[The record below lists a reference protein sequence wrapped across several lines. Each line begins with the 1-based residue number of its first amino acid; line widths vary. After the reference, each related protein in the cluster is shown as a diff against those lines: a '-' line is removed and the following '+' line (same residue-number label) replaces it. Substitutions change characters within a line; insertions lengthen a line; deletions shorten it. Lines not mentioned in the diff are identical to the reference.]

1 MKLPYTMFGKT
12 IDIPVVTYTDNKL
25 DDPPKSTWDREMW
38 IQREEDWY
46 GLPTKGTVRVV
57 ERSVWLKYNTEPYK
71 KPEAKSTPNA
81 YRPLYSEYYT
91 VGYILRYEKN
101 VYDMTEREFVD
112 RCIFC
117 SGGALNPKRAV
128 EIYGLLKEEAGL

>member
-1 MKLPYTMFGKT
+1 MRAPYTMFGKT

-25 DDPPKSTWDREMW
+25 DDPPKSSWDREMW

-57 ERSVWLKYNTEPYK
+57 ERRVWLEYNTEPHNQV
-71 KPEAKSTPNA
+71 PMRTPRA
-81 YRPLYSEYYT
+81 YRPLHSEYTT

-101 VYDMTEREFVD
+101 VYDMTEQEFVN
-112 RCIFC
+112 CCTFYSHGSMSPI
-117 SGGALNPKRAV
+117 RAH
-128 EIYGLLKEEAGL
+128 EIYCLLMEEAGL